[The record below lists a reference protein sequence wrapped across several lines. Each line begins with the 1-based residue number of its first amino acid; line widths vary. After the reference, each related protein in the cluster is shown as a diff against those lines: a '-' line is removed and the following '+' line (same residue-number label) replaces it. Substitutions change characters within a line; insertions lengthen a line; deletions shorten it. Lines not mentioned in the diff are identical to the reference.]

1 MNKELLEKVMELSK
15 KDITLE
21 KLVKELDLSELEI
34 LGLIN
39 ELQKQGVNITKF
51 ASDDG
56 IHFLNKGDITNKLDN
71 QYTINIVDDEF
82 KFAVISDTRLGSN
95 AQQLSILNDI
105 YKKAESM
112 GIKHILHCGN
122 ISEGIYPI
130 NNQYADS
137 VFKNDTNMQAMYI
150 IDNYPY
156 IEGINTYFLCG
167 SKDQT
172 HLKKNK
178 ADIGKIITSN
188 REDMI
193 YLGNDRCLLNI
204 KNSVIDMR
212 NVKAKKTY
220 TVSYRGQ
227 KMVDAMRSEDVP
239 DILLYGG
246 LLQMESFN
254 YRGVRLISAPSCCA
268 STNEMI
274 NNEYNNIVG
283 NWFVTVKFDSKG
295 NITSI
300 IPISSTYYKTNKDD
314 YLKAKTLKKGGF

>member
-1 MNKELLEKVMELSK
+1 MNKELLQKIMELSK

-21 KLVKELDLSELEI
+21 KLVTELGLSELEI

-51 ASDDG
+51 AGDDG
-56 IHFLNKGDITNKLDN
+56 IHFLNKGDITNQMDN
-71 QYTINIVDDEF
+71 FYTFNIPEDEF
-82 KFAVISDTRLGSN
+82 KFALISDTRLGSK

-105 YKKAESM
+105 YKKADAM

-150 IDNYPY
+150 IENYPY

-188 REDMI
+188 RDDMI
-193 YLGNDRCLLNI
+193 YLGNDRCILNI
-204 KNSVIDMR
+204 KNATIDMR
-212 NVKAKKTY
+212 CVKAKKTY
-220 TVSYRGQ
+220 TVSYRAQ
-227 KMVDAMRSEDVP
+227 KMIDAMRSEDVP
-239 DILLYGG
+239 NIMLYGG

-254 YRGVRLISAPSCCA
+254 YRNVRLISAPSCCA
-268 STNEMI
+268 STSEMI
-274 NNEYNNIVG
+274 NNEHNNIVG
-283 NWFVTVKFDSKG
+283 NWFVTVKFDAKG
-295 NITSI
+295 NIVSI
-300 IPISSTYYKTNKDD
+300 IPISSTYYNTNKDD
-314 YLKAKTLKKGGF
+314 YLNAKTLIKGGK

>member
-1 MNKELLEKVMELSK
+1 MNKELLQKIMELSK

-21 KLVKELDLSELEI
+21 KLVTELGLSELEI

-51 ASDDG
+51 AGDDG
-56 IHFLNKGDITNKLDN
+56 IHFLNKGDITNQMDN
-71 QYTINIVDDEF
+71 FYTINIPEDEF
-82 KFAVISDTRLGSN
+82 KFALISDTRLGSK

-150 IDNYPY
+150 IENYPY

-188 REDMI
+188 RDDMI
-193 YLGNDRCLLNI
+193 YLGNDRCILNI
-204 KNSVIDMR
+204 KNATIDMR
-212 NVKAKKTY
+212 CVKAKKTY
-220 TVSYRGQ
+220 TVSYRAQ
-227 KMVDAMRSEDVP
+227 KMIDAMRSEDVP
-239 DILLYGG
+239 NIMLYGG

-254 YRGVRLISAPSCCA
+254 YRNVRLISAPSCCA

-274 NNEYNNIVG
+274 NNEHNNIVG
-283 NWFVTVKFDSKG
+283 NWFVTVKFDAKG
-295 NITSI
+295 NIVSI
-300 IPISSTYYKTNKDD
+300 IPISSTYYNTNKDD
-314 YLKAKTLKKGGF
+314 YLNAKTLIKGGK